1 MKPEILEGEE
11 RKNTNRGKFRV
22 FNGKNYFYAKF

>member
-11 RKNTNRGKFRV
+11 RKNTNRGKF
-22 FNGKNYFYAKF
+22 NGKYYFYAKF